1 MQMITSRRQAWAY
14 LSRVSGGANSVLAG
28 AVASLGPVETAE
40 RVARGDIAAHPGL
53 RNLEPDAANADL
65 AVIDGLG
72 GRLVTPDEAEWP
84 AAAFAPLATLQDSSM
99 PLALW
104 VLGRSLL
111 PRALSPAA
119 IAITGSRSGTQYGR
133 HVAADLTNDLLNAG
147 LNVTTLSDEGIC
159 RAAISSAVATRPTA
173 LTILSANGVDVPQS
187 DGIQR
192 LLNAAVTHGGLVVSE
207 APPGTRSASMKRR
220 VDQVRMLAA
229 LTRGVVV
236 VEAGQRDTSDA
247 LARAARSLDRFVG
260 AVPGPITSEM
270 SVGTHQ
276 LLRTGATVV
285 TGLDDVQA
293 SLRAQ
298 RQAGAA

>member
-1 MQMITSRRQAWAY
+1 MISNRRQAWAY
-14 LSRVSGGANSVLAG
+14 LSRVSGGANSVLA
-28 AVASLGPVETAE
+28 ATVASLGPVETAE

-53 RNLEPDAANADL
+53 RNLDPDAANADL
-65 AVIDGLG
+65 AVIDRLG
-72 GRLVTPDEAEWP
+72 GRLVTPDDDEWP
-84 AAAFAPLATLQDSSM
+84 AAAFAPLASLQDSSV

-104 VLGRSLL
+104 VLGRSSL
-111 PRALSPAA
+111 PGALSPAA
-119 IAITGSRSGTQYGR
+119 IAITGSRSGTQYGT

-147 LNVTTLSDEGIC
+147 LHVTTLSDEGIC

-173 LTILSANGVDVPQS
+173 LTILSANGIDVAQP

-207 APPGTRSASMKRR
+207 VPPATRSVSLKRR
-220 VDQVRMLAA
+220 VDQLRLLAA

-236 VEAGQRDTSDA
+236 VEAGRRDTSDA
-247 LARAARSLDRFVG
+247 LAQAARSLDRFVG

-285 TGLDDVQA
+285 TRLDDVQA
-293 SLRAQ
+293 GLRAR